1 MSRGRILLAGA
12 VAALVVILDQAS
24 KLWATEALRGHP
36 PVTVVENF
44 FHLVYHRNTGGVFG
58 LFSGSPSGLR
68 ITLFVI
74 VTLVA
79 LGFVVYL
86 IREWGRESRSAL
98 VALSLVAGGA
108 LGNLIDRIAYGEVI
122 DFIDWH
128 WHGHHWPAFN
138 VADSAI
144 TVGTA
149 VLLFSVFFSR
159 ENTFKAP

>member
-1 MSRGRILLAGA
+1 VSRGRILLAGA
-12 VAALVVILDQAS
+12 VAALVVVLDQAS

-36 PVTVVENF
+36 PVTVVEDF

-74 VTLVA
+74 VTLAA

-138 VADSAI
+138 IADSAI
-144 TVGTA
+144 TVGTMI
-149 VLLFSVFFSR
+149 LLVAMLFTRDPASPPS
-159 ENTFKAP
+159 

>member
-12 VAALVVILDQAS
+12 VAALVVVLDQAS

-36 PVTVVENF
+36 PVTVVEDF

-74 VTLVA
+74 VTLAA

-98 VALSLVAGGA
+98 VALSLVAA
-108 LGNLIDRIAYGEVI
+108 EPWA
-122 DFIDWH
+122 
-128 WHGHHWPAFN
+128 
-138 VADSAI
+138 
-144 TVGTA
+144 T
-149 VLLFSVFFSR
+149 
-159 ENTFKAP
+159 

>member
-12 VAALVVILDQAS
+12 VAALVVVLDQAS

-36 PVTVVENF
+36 PVTVVEDF

-74 VTLVA
+74 VTLAA

-149 VLLFSVFFSR
+149 ILLFSVFFSR